1 MVKIGRTSIFCFDDH
16 KNFSDDIKKRFS
28 DSTRYKVIPT
38 SSKNDL
44 INFIKDESDINSCKV
59 VIIAIHD
66 SREHLEMADHL
77 TIEIKEIDPDIGII
91 LLVQGDKMD
100 EVKKSIRFN
109 IDSYIPRNDNAI
121 LRIHNTVKK
130 LISHHHLGIN
140 ARRRKVSLYV
150 LLGFVLICLVILIIS
165 YFRLPEFF

>member
-1 MVKIGRTSIFCFDDH
+1 MVKIGKTSIFCFDDH

-28 DSTRYKVIPT
+28 DTTRYKVVPT

-44 INFIKDESDINSCKV
+44 IKLIKEEADINCCKV

-77 TIEIKEIDPDIGII
+77 TIEIKEIDPEIGII
-91 LLVQGDKMD
+91 LLVQGDKID
-100 EVKKSIRFN
+100 EVKKVIKFN
-109 IDSYIPRNDNAI
+109 IDSYIPRNDNSI

-140 ARRRKVSLYV
+140 TRRRKLSLYI
-150 LLGFVLICLVILIIS
+150 LLVFVLICLVVLIIS
-165 YFRLPEFF
+165 YFKLPEFF